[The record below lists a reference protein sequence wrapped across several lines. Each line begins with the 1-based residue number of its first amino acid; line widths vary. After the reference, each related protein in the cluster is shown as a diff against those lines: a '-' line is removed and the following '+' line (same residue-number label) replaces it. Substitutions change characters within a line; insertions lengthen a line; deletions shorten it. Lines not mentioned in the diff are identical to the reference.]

1 MPRVPTTVPQTQQ
14 NVGGIGI
21 TTNVSTPFQSFT
33 VPLLDG
39 GELKGLGDAI
49 QSGVGKIAGGDWASS
64 VPAWCTLDIRAAIYP
79 GVNPRDAAREIE
91 ACLQSSSREDP
102 FLSDNPPT
110 VEYNGFFSRG
120 YVLEE
125 GSDAEKVL
133 SQAHAVSFGSSLE
146 SFVTPGYLD
155 GRVFV
160 LYDDC
165 PCLVYGPVSKDI
177 HAFDERVSLASV
189 QRITGT
195 IALFIANWCGLEK
208 LR

>member
-1 MPRVPTTVPQTQQ
+1 MELESGPLQFLDEV
-14 NVGGIGI
+14 II
-21 TTNVSTPFQSFT
+21 DKEFT
-33 VPLLDG
+33 
-39 GELKGLGDAI
+39 
-49 QSGVGKIAGGDWASS
+49 AGAQVD
-64 VPAWCTLDIRAAIYP
+64 
-79 GVNPRDAAREIE
+79 
-91 ACLQSSSREDP
+91 
-102 FLSDNPPT
+102 
-110 VEYNGFFSRG
+110 NGFFSRG